1 MARFWEMLASMFERP
16 VFTPEVRRTA
26 CGRSIVP
33 CSACRADV
41 VLSREHWGHPTE
53 SEDIRFWSCPVCVN
67 KARMAR
73 GLARIEHV
81 RSGSL

>member
-16 VFTPEVRRTA
+16 VRRTA

-53 SEDIRFWSCPVCVN
+53 TEDVRFWQCPVCVSKDRAN
-67 KARMAR
+67 R
-73 GLARIEHV
+73 GLARIGNT